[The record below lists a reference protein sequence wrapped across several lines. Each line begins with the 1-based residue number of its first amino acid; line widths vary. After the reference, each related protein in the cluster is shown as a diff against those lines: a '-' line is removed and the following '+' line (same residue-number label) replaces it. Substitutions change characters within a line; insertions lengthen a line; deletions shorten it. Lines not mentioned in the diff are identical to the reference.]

1 MEKLFKNVYHVVEN
15 PNEEQAGIEIVSGE
29 FEGLVYQYG
38 RVEFADGKPHLN
50 FERTIRRLPKDG
62 RTVEELE
69 GVEELNTLMGDI
81 LVELM
86 EEQIER
92 EQKDEQRSIKES
104 N

>member
-15 PNEEQAGIEIVSGE
+15 PHEEQAGIEIVSGE

-38 RVEFADGKPHLN
+38 RVEFEDGKPHLN

-62 RTVEELE
+62 RTVKELE
-69 GVEELNTLMGDI
+69 SNEELNTLMGDI

-92 EQKDEQRSIKES
+92 EKGEQGNTKSTD
-104 N
+104 

>member
-38 RVEFADGKPHLN
+38 RVEFEDGKPHLN

-69 GVEELNTLMGDI
+69 GNEELNTLMGDI

-92 EQKDEQRSIKES
+92 EKGEQGNTKSTD
-104 N
+104 